1 MAKLLDLLRTLI
13 VLILLPL
20 IVLMYVFSALC
31 YGLCAKNYDSDAFGA
46 WLHEQNDMIKCWM
59 NTGRFHSQ
67 EKQGQ

>member
-1 MAKLLDLLRTLI
+1 MAKLLGIVRTLI

-20 IVLMYVFSALC
+20 IFLMYVLSALC
-31 YGLCAKNYDSDAFGA
+31 YGLCAKNYDSAAFCA

-59 NTGRFHSQ
+59 NTGHFHSQ

>member
-1 MAKLLDLLRTLI
+1 MANLLDLLRTLI

-20 IVLMYVFSALC
+20 IVLMYVLSALC
-31 YGLCAKNYDSDAFGA
+31 YGLCAKNYDSAAFCA

-59 NTGRFHSQ
+59 NTGHFYSQ